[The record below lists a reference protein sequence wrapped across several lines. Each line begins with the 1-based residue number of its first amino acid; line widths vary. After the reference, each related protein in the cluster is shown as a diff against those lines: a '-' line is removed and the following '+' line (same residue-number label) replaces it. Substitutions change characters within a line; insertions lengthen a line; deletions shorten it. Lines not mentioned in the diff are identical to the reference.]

1 MLESIM
7 ASLIANMLWDEI
19 KVNKIEKKLEVIEEV
34 VIHNND
40 GIKWLTKKVKQ

>member
-1 MLESIM
+1 MIESIV

-19 KVNKIEKKLEVIEEV
+19 KVNKIENKLEVIEEG

-40 GIKWLTKKVKQ
+40 GIKWLTEKVK

>member
-1 MLESIM
+1 MIESIV

-19 KVNKIEKKLEVIEEV
+19 KVNKIENKLEVIEEA

-40 GIKWLTKKVKQ
+40 GIKWITEKVK

>member
-1 MLESIM
+1 MIESIV

-19 KVNKIEKKLEVIEEV
+19 KVNKIENKLEVIEKA

-40 GIKWLTKKVKQ
+40 GIKWLIEKVK

>member
-1 MLESIM
+1 MFESIV

-34 VIHNND
+34 VIHNHD
-40 GIKWLTKKVKQ
+40 GIKWLNEKVK

>member
-1 MLESIM
+1 MFESIV

-40 GIKWLTKKVKQ
+40 GIKWLTKKEK

>member
-1 MLESIM
+1 MFESIV

-19 KVNKIEKKLEVIEEV
+19 KINKIEKKLEVIEEV

-40 GIKWLTKKVKQ
+40 GIQWLIKKEN

>member
-19 KVNKIEKKLEVIEEV
+19 KVNKIENKLEVIEEV

-40 GIKWLTKKVKQ
+40 GIKWLTKKVK

>member
-1 MLESIM
+1 MFESIV
-7 ASLIANMLWDEI
+7 ASLIANILWDEI

-40 GIKWLTKKVKQ
+40 GIKWLTKKEK

>member
-1 MLESIM
+1 MFESIL

-40 GIKWLTKKVKQ
+40 GIKWLTEKVK

>member
-1 MLESIM
+1 MIESIV

-19 KVNKIEKKLEVIEEV
+19 KVNKIENKLEVIEEA

-40 GIKWLTKKVKQ
+40 CIKWLIEKVK

>member
-1 MLESIM
+1 MIESIV

-19 KVNKIEKKLEVIEEV
+19 KVNKIENKLEVIEEV

-40 GIKWLTKKVKQ
+40 GIKWLTEKVK

>member
-1 MLESIM
+1 MFESIV

-40 GIKWLTKKVKQ
+40 GVQWLIKKEK

>member
-1 MLESIM
+1 MFESIV

-19 KVNKIEKKLEVIEEV
+19 KVNKIENKLEVIEEA

-40 GIKWLTKKVKQ
+40 GIKWLTEKVK

>member
-1 MLESIM
+1 MIDSIV

-40 GIKWLTKKVKQ
+40 GIKWLIEKVK

>member
-1 MLESIM
+1 MFESIV
-7 ASLIANMLWDEI
+7 ASLIANLLWDEI

-40 GIKWLTKKVKQ
+40 GIKWLTEKVK

>member
-7 ASLIANMLWDEI
+7 ASLIANILWDEI

-40 GIKWLTKKVKQ
+40 GIKWLIKKEKQ

>member
-19 KVNKIEKKLEVIEEV
+19 KVNKIKKKLEVIEEV

-40 GIKWLTKKVKQ
+40 GIQWLIEKEK

>member
-1 MLESIM
+1 MLESIV

-40 GIKWLTKKVKQ
+40 GIEWLTEKVK

>member
-1 MLESIM
+1 MFESIV

-34 VIHNND
+34 IVYNND
-40 GIKWLTKKVKQ
+40 CIQWLIEKDKR

>member
-1 MLESIM
+1 MFESIV
-7 ASLIANMLWDEI
+7 ASLIANMLWDEK

-40 GIKWLTKKVKQ
+40 GIKWLTEKVK

>member
-1 MLESIM
+1 MIESIV

-19 KVNKIEKKLEVIEEV
+19 KTNKIEKKLEVIEEV

-40 GIKWLTKKVKQ
+40 GIKWLTKKVK

>member
-1 MLESIM
+1 MFDSIV

-40 GIKWLTKKVKQ
+40 GIKWLTKKEK

>member
-19 KVNKIEKKLEVIEEV
+19 KINKIEKKLEVIEEV

-40 GIKWLTKKVKQ
+40 GIKWLTEKVK

>member
-40 GIKWLTKKVKQ
+40 GIKWLTKKEK

>member
-1 MLESIM
+1 MFESIV

-40 GIKWLTKKVKQ
+40 GIKWLTKKAK

>member
-1 MLESIM
+1 VFESIV

-40 GIKWLTKKVKQ
+40 GIKWLIDKEK

>member
-1 MLESIM
+1 MFESIV

-19 KVNKIEKKLEVIEEV
+19 KVNKIENKLEVIEEV

-40 GIKWLTKKVKQ
+40 GIKWLTEKVK

>member
-19 KVNKIEKKLEVIEEV
+19 KINKIEKKLEVIEEV

-40 GIKWLTKKVKQ
+40 GIQWLIKKEK

>member
-1 MLESIM
+1 MFESIV

-19 KVNKIEKKLEVIEEV
+19 KVNKIENKLEVIEEV

-40 GIKWLTKKVKQ
+40 GIKWLTKKEK